1 MAEVSEGFS
10 FKYVRVCGLAKAKFD
25 RSKLGATGTSMR
37 DVSDCVVTGSCAECG
52 KRKGNSDEV
61 CRIPQKA
68 FEDSKECVNMQ
79 QPYAAGG
86 NSIQRWCWKGSD
98 AFRRSPR
105 SCPSSAWA
113 AAARM
118 PLNLGGSKLSLVV
131 ENGGL
136 RIRIWT

>member
-86 NSIQRWCWKGSD
+86 NSIRVG
-98 AFRRSPR
+98 AGREV
-105 SCPSSAWA
+105 
-113 AAARM
+113 M
-118 PLNLGGSKLSLVV
+118 PLGGVPEAVLLRLGRRRLGCL
-131 ENGGL
+131 
-136 RIRIWT
+136 